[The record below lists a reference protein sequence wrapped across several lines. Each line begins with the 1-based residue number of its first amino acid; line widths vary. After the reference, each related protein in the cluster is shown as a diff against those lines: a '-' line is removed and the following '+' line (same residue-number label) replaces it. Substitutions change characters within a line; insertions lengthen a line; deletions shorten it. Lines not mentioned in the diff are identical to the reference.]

1 MNCCRRHAIE
11 RGTGGAPLRDRPP
24 LTLGTAGHIDHGKT
38 ALVTRLT
45 GKNTDRLREERERG
59 ISIELGYAELELPS
73 GARLSVVDVP
83 GHERFVRT
91 MVAGATGVDLFLLVI
106 AADDGVMPQTVEHLA
121 IIELLGVRGGVVA
134 LTKADLV
141 DDELLQLAEE
151 DVREFLDGTP
161 FAASEVVTVSARDG
175 RGLND
180 LLAAIERAVGPAEA
194 RRRAGPARLP
204 VDRVFPLKGIGTV
217 VTGTLWS
224 GEIRA
229 GQVMAVEPGGAR
241 AGVRSV
247 QVHDHETETVHA
259 GSRVGVN
266 LRGLDRDD
274 VGRGDWLVA
283 PELAGLSARRF
294 DAWVSV
300 LPGARPLRPGDQ
312 VRLHHGT
319 AQYLAR
325 VAPLEGREI
334 SPGTSAAAVVR
345 LDADALVLP
354 HDRFIVRT
362 LSPVATLAGGE
373 ALLAGA
379 QRWHARER
387 HGAFLAAV
395 RAGDARAAIAAL
407 AADRGYSGLRR
418 DDLTAAGFGAGDAG
432 AALAAA
438 VAAGELD
445 ELPGAGG
452 AARWFGAGSL
462 AALRAALLAGAG
474 ERAAARPERPFSG
487 AAELAALV
495 PALSPADVGLLLQG
509 MVETAE
515 LVAGEGGYA
524 PAGAGVLGDAQAA
537 LAGVILERLAADP
550 LAPPTLATLAD
561 SLGRPPRELGQILD
575 VLARRGD
582 VVRVDKDLWFAKVA
596 VDGARTVLLAQ
607 LEGAGEVTLAGFR
620 DAAGCGRRNAQALLE
635 YFDREGLTLRRGDV
649 RVARRRRRS

>member
-1 MNCCRRHAIE
+1 ME
-11 RGTGGAPLRDRPP
+11 RGTGGAPLRERPP

-141 DDELLQLAEE
+141 DEELLELAET
-151 DVREFLDGTP
+151 DVREFLEGTP
-161 FAASEVVTVSARDG
+161 YAASEVVTVSARDG
-175 RGLND
+175 RGLED
-180 LLAAIERAVGPAEA
+180 LLAALERAAGSAEA
-194 RRRAGPARLP
+194 GRRAGLARLP

-229 GQVMAVEPGGAR
+229 GDAMAVEPGGAH

-247 QVHDHETETVHA
+247 QVHDHETEVVHA

-266 LRGLDRDD
+266 LRGLGRDD
-274 VGRGDWLVA
+274 IGRGDWLVA
-283 PELAGLSARRF
+283 PALAGLSARRF

-300 LPGARPLRPGDQ
+300 LPGARPLRSGDQ

-334 SPGTSAAAVVR
+334 SPGTAAAAVVR
-345 LDADALVLP
+345 LDVDALVLP

-362 LSPVATLAGGE
+362 LSPVATVAGGE

-387 HGAFLAAV
+387 HGAFLAAA
-395 RAGDARAAIAAL
+395 RAGDARGAIAAL
-407 AADRGYSGLRR
+407 AADRVHAGLTRE
-418 DDLTAAGFGAGDAG
+418 DLTAAGFSAGDAG

-438 VAAGELD
+438 VAAGELE

-452 AARWFGAGSL
+452 RRRAGSAPAPWPRCARPCSPAPGSAPRRGRSGRSAAPPSWPRSCRPCRSRTPDSCCRGWWRPARWSPAKAATPRPAPACSATSRQRWPARSSSGSPPTRWRRRPWRPWPTSCAARRASSARSSTCSRGGATSSASTRTSGSRARRWMAPARCFWLSLRAPAKSRWPASATPSGAG
-462 AALRAALLAGAG
+462 AATRRPSSNTSTGRA
-474 ERAAARPERPFSG
+474 
-487 AAELAALV
+487 
-495 PALSPADVGLLLQG
+495 
-509 MVETAE
+509 
-515 LVAGEGGYA
+515 
-524 PAGAGVLGDAQAA
+524 
-537 LAGVILERLAADP
+537 
-550 LAPPTLATLAD
+550 
-561 SLGRPPRELGQILD
+561 
-575 VLARRGD
+575 
-582 VVRVDKDLWFAKVA
+582 
-596 VDGARTVLLAQ
+596 
-607 LEGAGEVTLAGFR
+607 
-620 DAAGCGRRNAQALLE
+620 
-635 YFDREGLTLRRGDV
+635 
-649 RVARRRRRS
+649 